1 VIHSARPDPRRAR
14 GGGARRAALGISLIE
29 ALVALAVMA
38 FGLLGVVGMQ
48 STLRFNADV
57 SRQRGEAVRLA
68 QEEIERW
75 RNYSVLRAS
84 DAASGQLAFESIVST
99 GPVTLSLDDANTTFT
114 RTTTVVPEAAGGP
127 LVREVN
133 VLVSWQDRR
142 GAPQEVLLSTQVGY
156 VPPEL
161 RALVALRGDRG
172 PLAQPGGRNPLIPRG
187 AVPIEG
193 GRSRFDPPGGAGVG
207 WIFSNDTGLIVAI
220 CPPLP
225 ATPDLCTATTR
236 QLVAGSFA
244 FARPTLR
251 EGSGPP
257 VPVAPAASDAELP
270 LSVLPEDV
278 GIGMQVL
285 RQFPLPVATESCFT
299 SASTDRRRFTYYCA
313 VLADEPS
320 RSWRGVLEPLIT
332 VAGTDRKASDVYPND
347 PTSGPPASSNA
358 APTDANPA
366 NYRVCRYTSTD
377 RNVYTP
383 LPITSA
389 SARLSHNTSHP
400 YRYFTADQ
408 PYVDRN
414 FLVIQAGY
422 DDEVFG
428 CPTEDPE
435 TPIQSNTV
443 HHPRL
448 PPSLRPPS

>member
-1 VIHSARPDPRRAR
+1 MTHSAPPDPRRAR
-14 GGGARRAALGISLIE
+14 RGGARGAALGISLIE

-68 QEEIERW
+68 QEEIERL
-75 RNYSVLRAS
+75 RNHSVLRAS
-84 DAASGQLAFESIVST
+84 DAASGQLAFESIVSRSDE
-99 GPVTLSLDDANTTFT
+99 PSLADANTTFT
-114 RTTTVVPEAAGGP
+114 RTTTVVPETPGGP

-142 GAPQEVLLSTQVGY
+142 GNPQEVLLSTQVGY

-187 AVPIEG
+187 AVPIDG

-251 EGSGPP
+251 ESSGPP
-257 VPVAPAASDAELP
+257 LPVAPAASDAELP

-278 GIGMQVL
+278 SVGMQVR
-285 RQFPLPVATESCFT
+285 RQFPLPAAIEPCFT
-299 SASTDRRRFTYYCA
+299 SASTDRRRVTYYCA

-320 RSWRGVLEPLIT
+320 RSWRGVLEPQIT
-332 VAGTDRKASDVYPND
+332 VAGTDRWATDVYPA
-347 PTSGPPASSNA
+347 TLPASSNA
-358 APTDANPA
+358 APTDASPA
-366 NYRVCRYTSTD
+366 NYRVCRYTTTD

-383 LPITSA
+383 LPITSP
-389 SARLSHNTSHP
+389 SVRLRHNTSHP
-400 YRYFTADQ
+400 YRYFAADQ

-414 FLVIQAGY
+414 FLLIQAGH
-422 DDEVFG
+422 DGEVFG

-448 PPSLRPPS
+448 TPPSPSPS

>member
-1 VIHSARPDPRRAR
+1 MTHSAPPDPRRTR
-14 GGGARRAALGISLIE
+14 RGGARGAALGISLIE

-99 GPVTLSLDDANTTFT
+99 GPVTLSVADANTTFT
-114 RTTTVVPEAAGGP
+114 RTTTVVPETPGGP

-142 GAPQEVLLSTQVGY
+142 GDPQEVLLSTQVGF

-187 AVPIEG
+187 AVPIDG

-251 EGSGPP
+251 VSAGPP

-278 GIGMQVL
+278 RIGMQVR
-285 RQFPLPVATESCFT
+285 RQFPLPATIESCFT
-299 SASTDRRRFTYYCA
+299 SASTDRRRVTYYCA

-320 RSWRGVLEPLIT
+320 RSWRGVLEPSIT
-332 VAGTDRKASDVYPND
+332 VDGTDRRATDVYP
-347 PTSGPPASSNA
+347 GPPQPESSGA
-358 APTDANPA
+358 PPTDANPA
-366 NYRVCRYTSTD
+366 NYRVCRYTTTD

-383 LPITSA
+383 TPSTSP
-389 SARLSHNTSHP
+389 SARLRHNTSHP
-400 YRYFTADQ
+400 YRYFSADQ

-414 FLVIQAGY
+414 FLLIQAGQG
-422 DDEVFG
+422 DEVFG
-428 CPTEDPE
+428 CPTEDPD

-448 PPSLRPPS
+448 TPPSPSPS